1 MQFRFEKYL
10 QTIDRPT
17 KRLTKMSFIYN
28 TPEKN
33 VFSVV
38 APDAPRKELPH
49 PNVNLY
55 RGNHYYSSV
64 DEEDSAGVMSI
75 SELMTPNPNVNLY
88 RGNHYYSSDED
99 DEDDDS
105 AGVMSISEL
114 MTPDPNVN
122 MYRGNHYYAS
132 DDDSAGIMS
141 ISELTPDNA
150 HTEDEDEDEDDEDDD
165 ESQTDIYEQIH
176 PNPFPFNLQNSY
188 PVTSP
193 SELRICPRTP
203 TATLPALFTN
213 VTVRRVHR
221 IPYEYEDSS
230 DDEST
235 TSWAYA
241 NRVNIIGYDE

>member
-1 MQFRFEKYL
+1 
-10 QTIDRPT
+10 
-17 KRLTKMSFIYN
+17 MSFIYE

-49 PNVNLY
+49 PNVNMY
-55 RGNHYYSSV
+55 RGNHYYASD
-64 DEEDSAGVMSI
+64 DEEDDDSAGVMSI

-88 RGNHYYSSDED
+88 RGNHYNSSD

-114 MTPDPNVN
+114 MTPDPDPNVN

-132 DDDSAGIMS
+132 DDDDDSAGIMS

-150 HTEDEDEDEDDEDDD
+150 ESEDDDEDED

-176 PNPFPFNLQNSY
+176 PNPL
-188 PVTSP
+188 
-193 SELRICPRTP
+193 
-203 TATLPALFTN
+203 TN

-230 DDEST
+230 DEEST
-235 TSWAYA
+235 TGWVYA